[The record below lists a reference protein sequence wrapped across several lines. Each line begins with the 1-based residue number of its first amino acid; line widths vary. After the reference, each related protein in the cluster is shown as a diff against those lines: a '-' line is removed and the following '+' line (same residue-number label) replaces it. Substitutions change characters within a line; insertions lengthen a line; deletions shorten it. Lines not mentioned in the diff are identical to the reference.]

1 MPACP
6 LVTRLPDL
14 RRYRSALAIR
24 PYRRLWS
31 AAVVS
36 RAGDVI
42 NFVALPLFVYAA
54 SHGAAVAVAALVV
67 AEGLGLVLGGI
78 GAQFLVDRVA
88 PRRLLVLLDAG
99 RTVLALILAATPS
112 PAMALVVAFGLA
124 VGTAT
129 FSPLT
134 QALVPRLVDD
144 RALAA
149 ANALQWW
156 AGVVL
161 QLAAAP
167 LAGLLVAVA
176 SPRAAF
182 ALDAASFAVSAIIL
196 AGLPALSG
204 VSTGASAWRQ
214 LPETLAAVRGLPVVA
229 PLAAT
234 QLLAALAVG
243 ATSALLVVLAEGPY
257 GMSATGYGLW
267 LMAIGA
273 GALIGPLLAADLG
286 RLAPARAVTGG
297 YMVRGAGDIVLGLAS
312 APLLGALVLVVY
324 GTNTSSGMV
333 AYQTLLQRAVP
344 GPFRGRVFALL
355 DVIWQASR
363 LLSVAGGAALATV
376 AGARAVFVAGGI
388 LLVLAG
394 AVGGLWLPR
403 AMAAG
408 GGLPAPR

>member
-1 MPACP
+1 MRACP
-6 LVTRLPDL
+6 VVTRFADL

-54 SHGAAVAVAALVV
+54 SRGSATAVAALVV

-78 GAQFLVDRVA
+78 LAQFLVDRIA
-88 PRRLLVLLDAG
+88 PRRLLVLLDVG
-99 RTVLALILAATPS
+99 RTVLALILAVAPS
-112 PAMALVVAFGLA
+112 PAMALAVAFGLA
-124 VGTAT
+124 LGTAT

-134 QALVPRLVDD
+134 QALIPRLVEDH
-144 RALAA
+144 ALAA

-167 LAGLLVAVA
+167 LGGLLVAVA
-176 SPRAAF
+176 SARAAF
-182 ALDAASFAVSAIIL
+182 ALDAASFAISAIIL

-204 VSTGASAWRQ
+204 VSTGVSTWRQ
-214 LPETLAAVRGLPVVA
+214 LPETVVAIRGLSVVA

-234 QLLAALAVG
+234 QMLAALAVG
-243 ATSALLVVLAEGPY
+243 ATSALLVVLAQGAY

-267 LMAIGA
+267 MMAIGA
-273 GALIGPLLAADLG
+273 GALLGPILATDLG
-286 RLAPARAVTGG
+286 GLTPGRAVTAG
-297 YMVRGAGDIVLGLAS
+297 YIVRGAGDILLGLAS
-312 APLLGALVLVVY
+312 APLFGGFLLVVY
-324 GTNTSSGMV
+324 GINTSSGMV

-363 LLSVAGGAALATV
+363 LLSVAGGAALATA
-376 AGARAVFVAGGI
+376 AGVRAVFVAGGI

-403 AMAAG
+403 AIAAG
-408 GGLPAPR
+408 GTSRTRH